1 MFVVSVLKHL
11 LNWKYLAEAGENKI
25 MNPPWGNKTT
35 VFLVRYSK
43 LKSVKRQISKS
54 LNFSAL
60 ISYPFSHYPLPL
72 TPYTPIS
79 SSFPPPF
86 TFKNTSFISTLST
99 IIGVIWLVPG
109 LEDPLI
115 VTVTHKRQPNV
126 ELLLVPR
133 SHVSHVN

>member
-1 MFVVSVLKHL
+1 MFVVLKHL

-43 LKSVKRQISKS
+43 LKSGTRQISKS

-60 ISYPFSHYPLPL
+60 ISYPCSLYSLPL

-79 SSFPPPF
+79 SSFPSPSRL
-86 TFKNTSFISTLST
+86 KNNLYKHLKHNNMCQLVSSRPRGSPDSNSNSQTPTYCRATLSSKNSCFT
-99 IIGVIWLVPG
+99 
-109 LEDPLI
+109 
-115 VTVTHKRQPNV
+115 
-126 ELLLVPR
+126 
-133 SHVSHVN
+133 